1 MKRISA
7 SIYDEIRAALKARLE
22 TVREARYLLTPK
34 TTANMYPD
42 SAGLCDLRRVPERQ
56 DGDSSRRKY
65 HPLRKHEKAPTNPTN
80 RSSTAWAASG
90 DLSGVSTL
98 RHIIPRRTEGG
109 SFPFMVRNYT
119 WSSERH
125 VKAYV
130 VFRFVL
136 SVIVEVLYQVVYTCA
151 RRICTISHKA

>member
-22 TVREARYLLTPK
+22 TVREARHQLTPK
-34 TTANMYPD
+34 KAANVYPD
-42 SAGLCDLRRVPERQ
+42 SAGLCDLRRVQKRQ
-56 DGDSSRRKY
+56 DGDSARRKY
-65 HPLRKHEKAPTNPTN
+65 LQLRRNERAPTNPVN

-98 RHIIPRRTEGG
+98 RHIIPGRAEGD
-109 SFPFMVRNYT
+109 SFPFMAKDYT

-130 VFRFVL
+130 VFCFVL